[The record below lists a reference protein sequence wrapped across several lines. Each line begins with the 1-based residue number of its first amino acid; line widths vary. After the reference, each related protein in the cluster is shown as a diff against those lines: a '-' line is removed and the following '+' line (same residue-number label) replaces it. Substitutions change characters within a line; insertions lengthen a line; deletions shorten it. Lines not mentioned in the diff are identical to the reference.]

1 VKSIPHNPRLISCQ
15 VVCRAE
21 PIQKLSMAALTG
33 GFAENAFRILFFCA
47 VALVAAP
54 AVSFSAAGRETV
66 WSNSE
71 PLSIPYEKR
80 MQQLAKGNL
89 APNPTFEREK
99 LPAGSNEPEGWE
111 TVGARVEW
119 LGRDSGTVEDGIRH
133 GRRVL
138 KVHRKTAGELDEAEG
153 VMSDFIPVVPGNY
166 DLTYDVRLQ
175 NVDGNRRRWG
185 GRLGE
190 AVTVKV
196 FFFDAEKKPLDSAA
210 MNPVSGSLIDA
221 SDKSYSFANYW
232 SVDEFPWATV
242 HARTYNYPFSEGDLP
257 DRTCYVRLFFGLKG
271 TGTLWLRNVI
281 FRYTKWNFTA
291 LERLK
296 PYMGRDLSPI
306 ERLNPTPKEIH
317 LIREVAYFERGAPN
331 GAPPLIVLPN
341 DPAPAER
348 SGARLLEKKL
358 NEALARIRPAGS
370 APELRAQIVE
380 RDPNPNEMQN
390 TRLIFS
396 IGNNRLVRRL
406 RLDLPLAS
414 IGGRDQGYLITPA
427 ETGPCHVVFLMGETA
442 VGNFYAAATAAQLL
456 EEDRC
461 VYHSAAVIDYPDF
474 LGRSY
479 LLERWDTLAGL
490 DHDLEGLEIMSRQKL
505 NKAYA
510 GYEGSSKVWYQPDAL
525 FKTGIDEIGRWCR
538 ENGVVS
544 LGIMVNPYAH
554 FEKWSAEDTLSHETR
569 YTWTH
574 AGAESQQALRQVFKL
589 GLEAGAGT
597 IMLLA
602 DDYLPHEGRNRMN
615 FSLYT
620 PEDRE
625 RFVNLQNAQAYV
637 INRLK
642 RWIDRDYPGTR
653 FEFCPPW
660 YANEFID
667 RSEGKAE
674 VYMKELAALIP
685 QEIAIIWTGPTVRSL
700 SVDMADLR
708 RYRDLIGRWPM
719 FWDNTLYARN
729 LETDVYGGYTTYYP
743 GKVRMCNLFEPL
755 DTNRPADFHEL
766 NDHRHMYVN
775 AAADS
780 EVYRI
785 KFATVADY
793 EWNSSAY
800 NPELS
805 LWKALVNA
813 YGSACAKEVLFFN
826 EAYYGL
832 YEVCMRMERKE
843 EGREASARRG
853 RTWLARMDQSLF
865 FLQQQLPPGHAL
877 VKELEGYRDRQ
888 KQRLEALSPENSH
901 PH

>member
-1 VKSIPHNPRLISCQ
+1 M
-15 VVCRAE
+15 E
-21 PIQKLSMAALTG
+21 
-33 GFAENAFRILFFCA
+33 
-47 VALVAAP
+47 
-54 AVSFSAAGRETV
+54 
-66 WSNSE
+66 
-71 PLSIPYEKR
+71 
-80 MQQLAKGNL
+80 QLAKGNL
-89 APNPTFEREK
+89 APNPSFERQNQ
-99 LPAGSNEPEGWE
+99 PAGSNAPGGWK
-111 TVGARVEW
+111 TVGTRIEW
-119 LGRDSGTVEDGIRH
+119 LDRESGAVGDGARH
-133 GRRVL
+133 GSRAL
-138 KVHRKTAGELDEAEG
+138 KVQRKTAGELDEAEG
-153 VMSDFIPVVPGNY
+153 VMSDFIPVIPGNY
-166 DLTYDVRLQ
+166 DFTYEVRLQ
-175 NVDGNRRRWG
+175 KVDGNRRRLG
-185 GRLGE
+185 GRLGD

-196 FFFDAEKKPLDSAA
+196 FFFDAEKKPLNPTA
-210 MNPVSGSLIDA
+210 MNPVTGSLIDA
-221 SDKSYSFANYW
+221 SNKSYSFANYW

-242 HARTYNYPFSEGDLP
+242 RARTYNYPFSEGDLP
-257 DRTCYVRLFFGLKG
+257 DRTRYVRLFFGLKG
-271 TGTLWLRNVI
+271 TGTLWLSNVI
-281 FRYTKWNFTA
+281 FRYSKWNFSA

-296 PYMGRDLSPI
+296 PYMDRDLSPV
-306 ERLNPTPKEIH
+306 ERLNPTPKKIQ
-317 LIREVAYFERGAPN
+317 LIREVAYFEPGAPR
-331 GAPPLIVLPN
+331 GAPPLIVLPD

-348 SGARLLEKKL
+348 AGARLLEKKL
-358 NEALARIRPAGS
+358 NEAMARIRPAGN
-370 APELRAQIVE
+370 APELRAEIVE
-380 RDPNPNEMQN
+380 RDATPNEMQN
-390 TRLIFS
+390 TRLVFS
-396 IGNNRLVRRL
+396 IGKNRLMRRL
-406 RLDLPLAS
+406 PLDLPLAS
-414 IGGRDQGYLITPA
+414 ISGRNQGYIVTPA
-427 ETGPCHVVFLMGETA
+427 ETGPCHVVFLVGETP

-479 LLERWDTLAGL
+479 LLKRWDTLADL
-490 DHDLEGLEIMSRQKL
+490 DRDLEGLAIMSRHKL

-510 GYEGSSKVWYQPDAL
+510 GYEGGSKVWHRPDAL
-525 FKTGIDEIGRWCR
+525 FRTGIGETGRWCR
-538 ENGVVS
+538 ENGVMS
-544 LGIMVNPYAH
+544 LGIMVNPYSH
-554 FEKWSAEDTLSHETR
+554 FEKWSAEDMLSHETR

-574 AGAESQQALRQVFKL
+574 ASAESQDTLRRVFKL

-602 DDYLPHEGRNRMN
+602 DDFVPHEGRNRMN

-625 RFVNLQNAQAYV
+625 HFVNLQNAQAYV

-642 RWIDRDYPGTR
+642 TWIDRDYPGTR

-755 DTNRPADFHEL
+755 DTNRPSDFHQL
-766 NDHRHMYVN
+766 NDGRHMYVN

-813 YGSACAKEVLFFN
+813 YGPACAKEVLFFN

-832 YEVCMRMERKE
+832 YEVCMRMEQAE
-843 EGREASARRG
+843 EGREGSARRG
-853 RTWLARMDQSLF
+853 RTWLARMDRSLF

-877 VKELEGYRDRQ
+877 VREIEGYRDRQ
-888 KQRLEALSPENSH
+888 KQRLEGLSPQD
-901 PH
+901 PHSN